1 MFIQT
6 VFSNIYFVTESML
19 VHLLLLY
26 LMLNENF
33 CLSLLYVFLIVFN
46 IHFEIPE
53 LPTTTE
59 EVTTTTTTTS
69 TEPTTPSLHLE
80 MSKVLNTAN
89 VHVGDNLELNCDII
103 GAKPSD
109 VIWKRFGFDLSMM
122 TNKSKSSEDDEE
134 YEEDDEENDL
144 SNEIKF
150 TSNGGIYIQNIEM
163 RHAGNYTC
171 QDSANNGIVQ
181 THILIVH
188 TQPTLMIAPEV
199 QSKRP
204 GENVEIICHSVGEY
218 IPALKWHKNDKSLDL
233 LSDESKYSLT
243 GNGTILK
250 IKRLSFADT
259 GAYTCSGGSYGGHST
274 VSTLIVQNEPTPL
287 AINKDEKLFV
297 FHSRGIS
304 IYSSSLC
311 QLIHEIRAEAYIPG
325 SQETVCSQFAQQCTW
340 GQAVA
345 VAAPADGLIYVSQ
358 PMMNRLLVLSIA
370 QLIII
375 ETIPTDGT
383 PMELYHIPKN
393 DQLWVVNFD
402 VRRNDDD
409 EAVKEESA
417 KTLQMIPDVRM
428 IHVKHHPIHPERI
441 NGEMMNFYVPPVNRY
456 HDHIHDYK
464 YGFVTHHK
472 QRGFFKLDLSTLR
485 YSKYVDLSIYDCVPE
500 HIKFGG
506 LCKSSEMHTLVDFV
520 DFFFQCIL
528 DIL

>member
-1 MFIQT
+1 MT
-6 VFSNIYFVTESML
+6 TTPAASTTLPVPTEPV
-19 VHLLLLY
+19 VHLD
-26 LMLNENF
+26 
-33 CLSLLYVFLIVFN
+33 
-46 IHFEIPE
+46 
-53 LPTTTE
+53 
-59 EVTTTTTTTS
+59 
-69 TEPTTPSLHLE
+69 

-89 VHVGDNLELNCDII
+89 VHVGDNLELSCDII
-103 GAKPSD
+103 GLKSSD
-109 VIWKRFGFDLSMM
+109 VIWKRFGFDLSLM
-122 TNKSKSSEDDEE
+122 TNKSKSDDGSDNEE
-134 YEEDDEENDL
+134 YEDDDDANDL

-171 QDSANNGIVQ
+171 QDSSNNGIVQ
-181 THILIVH
+181 THILNVH
-188 TQPTLMIAPEV
+188 TQPTLVIAPEV

-204 GENVEIICHSVGEY
+204 GESVEIICHSVGEY
-218 IPALKWHKNDKSLDL
+218 IPALKWHKNDKSLDF
-233 LSDESKYSLT
+233 STMSENKYSVI

-250 IKRLSFADT
+250 IKSLSFSDT
-259 GAYTCSGGSYGGHST
+259 GAYTCSGGTFGGHST

-287 AINKDEKLFV
+287 AINRDEKLFV

-311 QLIHEIRAEAYIPG
+311 QLIHEIRGEAYIPG
-325 SQETVCSQFAQQCTW
+325 TQETVCSQFAQQCTW

-402 VRRNDDD
+402 VQRSDSDDD
-409 EAVKEESA
+409 EEETIKQQEQST
-417 KTLQMIPDVRM
+417 KTLQMIPDIRM

-441 NGEMMNFYVPPVNRY
+441 NGDMMNFYVPPVNRY

-506 LCKSSEMHTLVDFV
+506 LCKLLHFWAQI
-520 DFFFQCIL
+520 FH
-528 DIL
+528 